1 MSSSSPFAFGKILRD
16 SPRRGVVNTEVG
28 ADTRTT
34 KIKLNMK
41 TRNLLIALSVAA
53 LATANALA
61 VETLLPPKAAGQTK
75 TVSGYN
81 ADPNL
86 AATGL
91 KSAPPRVVDSKAK
104 TVPGKSLEV
113 TSSLTCSRKMS
124 GSPKMIG
131 ACTTSSADNMSCCAP
146 APGK

>member
-1 MSSSSPFAFGKILRD
+1 M
-16 SPRRGVVNTEVG
+16 
-28 ADTRTT
+28 
-34 KIKLNMK
+34 KLNMK

-53 LATANALA
+53 LTSVNALA
-61 VETLLPPKAAGQTK
+61 VETLLSPKVAGQTK

-81 ADPNL
+81 TDPNL

-113 TSSLTCSRKMS
+113 TPSLTCSRKMS